1 MIDLYKSLKPI
12 KPDSGFK
19 MEGYYIWGGSAIK
32 GDDGKYYLF
41 ASRWPKN
48 QPFPEGYMTHSEIVL
63 ATSST
68 PEGPY
73 EFQKV
78 VIGKREGDYFDSV
91 MAHNPHIKK
100 IGDTY
105 YLFYI
110 GSRDG
115 KQESRAIGYA
125 KSKNLIDFER
135 MDEPL
140 DLPPNANNPSVMV
153 MRDGKILLVFR
164 DGELKVT
171 IAKTNRVED
180 GFKLL
185 AYDIFDGQR
194 MEDMYIFSY
203 GSKLR
208 MIAEDNVGA
217 FTGSERFGLQV
228 VSNDIVNWEKAD
240 NVLAYDHTLKF
251 TDGSEIKAE
260 RRERPQ
266 LLFDEVGRPTHLFT
280 AVLYEGN
287 TFNVVQ
293 PIEITQG
300 E

>member
-1 MIDLYKSLKPI
+1 MINLYESLKPLS
-12 KPDSGFK
+12 PENGFK

-41 ASRWPKN
+41 ASRWPKTS
-48 QPFPEGYMTHSEIVL
+48 PFPEGYMTNSEIVL
-63 ATSST
+63 ATSNS

-78 VIGKREGDYFDSV
+78 IIGKRDGGYFDSV

-110 GSRDG
+110 GSCDG
-115 KQESRAIGYA
+115 SQETRAIGYA
-125 KSKNLIDFER
+125 KSKNLVDFER
-135 MDEPL
+135 SDKPI
-140 DLPPNANNPSVMV
+140 DLPANANNPSVLV

-164 DGELKVT
+164 DGKLKVT
-171 IAKTNRVED
+171 IAKANKVED
-180 GFKLL
+180 GFRLL
-185 AYDIFDGQR
+185 AYDIFDGKR
-194 MEDMYIFSY
+194 AEDMYIFNY
-203 GSKLR
+203 DSKLHI
-208 MIAEDNVGA
+208 IAEDNVGA
-217 FTGSERFGLQV
+217 FTGNERFGFHV
-228 VSNDIVNWEKAD
+228 VSTDLINWEKAE

-251 TDGSEIKAE
+251 ADGTEIKAQ

-266 LLFDEVGRPTHLFT
+266 LLFDETGKPTHLFT
-280 AVLYEGN
+280 SVLYNGEA
-287 TFNVVQ
+287 FNAVQ
-293 PIEITQG
+293 PIDINQG